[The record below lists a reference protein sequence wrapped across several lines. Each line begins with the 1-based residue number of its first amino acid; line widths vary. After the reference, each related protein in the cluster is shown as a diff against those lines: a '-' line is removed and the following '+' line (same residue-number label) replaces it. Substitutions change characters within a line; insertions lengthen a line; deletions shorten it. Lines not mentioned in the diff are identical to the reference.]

1 MTNDQ
6 APMTNDRRSR
16 RRTVPLVIGAWS
28 LVIFLAGQ
36 LPASAQD
43 TLDDLEEQAFR
54 DAVAVVAPS
63 VVQIETVGGLERVGK
78 LLVSTGPT
86 TGLIVS
92 EDGYIIS
99 SAFNFV
105 QKPTSILVSLPG
117 GKRAAAQIV
126 ARDQSRMLVLLKV
139 TTTEKLPVPAAVP
152 RSEMQVG
159 QWAIAVGRTLSKTEP
174 NFSVRIVSALDRVW
188 GKAIQT
194 DAKISPVNYGGPLI
208 DIRGRVLGVLVPL
221 SPQQP
226 QGGPQQQTSEI
237 AGAEWYDSGIGFAV
251 PLADINE
258 RLETLKA
265 GKDLQ
270 PGLLG
275 VSLKK
280 GDIFSL
286 PPEVL
291 SARADGPAGKAGLKA
306 GDVIVEVDG
315 RPIDRQAQLRH
326 ALGRH
331 YAGDA
336 VKIAVRRG
344 SERVEADVTLVDKL
358 APFEHPFLGI
368 LPLRTAG
375 ADVRVRFVYPN
386 SPAAKAGVQLGD
398 RIASVNA
405 APVAGRLEII
415 DQVALLEPGKKVV
428 LGLERGTEKL
438 TVELEPAKLPTD
450 LPPELPPAQEPPA
463 NAADPKPAVGI
474 VEIKL
479 PEEKNNCLAFVPE
492 SYHPA
497 VPHGVVIWLHGP
509 EGVSREALAARWK
522 AACEKHHLI
531 VLAPQAAN
539 ANRWEPTEV
548 PFVRKTLDDLSSH
561 YNVDRSRI
569 AVYGYQTSGSLAYLV
584 TLQNLDR
591 VRAVIA
597 VDAAPPA
604 RTVLPENDPL
614 ARLAFYLASAEKSP
628 AAAAMKAAG
637 QRLSSGFFPVTS
649 ASLGEQPRDLTDA
662 ELLKV
667 ARWLDALDRI

>member
-1 MTNDQ
+1 MI
-6 APMTNDRRSR
+6 S
-16 RRTVPLVIGAWS
+16 LVIGIWS
-28 LVIFLAGQ
+28 LVILLAG
-36 LPASAQD
+36 LSSTSAQES
-43 TLDDLEEQAFR
+43 LDDLEERAFR
-54 DAVAVVAPS
+54 DAVAAVAPS

-139 TTTEKLPVPAAVP
+139 NSTEKLPVPAAVP

-159 QWAIAVGRTLSKTEP
+159 QWAIAVGRTLARTEP
-174 NFSVRIVSALDRVW
+174 NYSVRIISALDRIW

-226 QGGPQQQTSEI
+226 QGPAQQQTSEI

-251 PLADINE
+251 PLEDINQ

-265 GKDLQ
+265 GKDLH
-270 PGLLG
+270 PGVLG
-275 VSLKK
+275 VALKK
-280 GDIFSL
+280 GDIYSL
-286 PPEVL
+286 PAEVL
-291 SARADGPAGKAGLKA
+291 AARADGPAGKAGLKA
-306 GDVIVEVDG
+306 GDVIVEIDG
-315 RPIDRQAQLRH
+315 QPIERQAQLRH

-331 YAGDA
+331 YAGDV
-336 VKIAVRRG
+336 VKIAARRG
-344 SERVEADVTLVDKL
+344 SEQVRADVTLVEKL
-358 APFEHPFLGI
+358 APYQHPFLGI
-368 LPLRTAG
+368 LPLRAPS
-375 ADVRVRFVYPN
+375 AEVRVRFVYPD
-386 SPAAKAGVQLGD
+386 SPAAKAGVQPGD

-405 APVAGRLEII
+405 APVAGRLEIL
-415 DQVALLEPGKKVV
+415 DQVALLEPKQKVT
-428 LGLERGTEKL
+428 LGLERGSEKL
-438 TVELEPAKLPTD
+438 TVELEPATLPTD
-450 LPPELPPAQEPPA
+450 LPPELPPAQQPPA
-463 NAADPKPAVGI
+463 KAADPKPVTGI

-479 PEEKNNCLAFVPE
+479 PEEKNNCLAFVPD
-492 SYHPA
+492 SYHPQ

-509 EGVSREALAARWK
+509 DGVSREALSARWK

-548 PFVRKTLDDLSSH
+548 PFIRKTLDDLASH

-584 TLQNLDR
+584 ALQNLDR
-591 VRAVIA
+591 VRGVIA

-614 ARLAFYLASAEKSP
+614 TRLAFYLASAEKSP
-628 AAAAMKAAG
+628 AAGAMKAAG
-637 QRLSSGFFPVTS
+637 QRLGSAFFPVTT
-649 ASLGEQPRDLTDA
+649 AALGEQPRDLTDA
-662 ELLKV
+662 ELLDV
-667 ARWLDALDRI
+667 ARWLDSLDRI